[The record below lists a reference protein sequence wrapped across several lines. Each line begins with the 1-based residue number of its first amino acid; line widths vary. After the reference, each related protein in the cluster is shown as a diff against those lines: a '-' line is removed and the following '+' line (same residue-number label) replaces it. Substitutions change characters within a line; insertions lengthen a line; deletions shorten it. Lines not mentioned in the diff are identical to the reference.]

1 MCIVTLLSIEKG
13 SETTYMSINRH
24 RNRDSLT
31 VEKDIVVKM
40 NQLQLHVSTWIQGR
54 GGGGGKFQKDTCMM
68 VSYKV

>member
-54 GGGGGKFQKDTCMM
+54 GGGGQVPERYMHDGIL
-68 VSYKV
+68 